1 MPAELKLKPYQ
12 LETGDGQTVISI
24 PACDTGWANIAVHL
38 KGPRQYKR
46 GGRVQH
52 KVSLPEFEVLAE
64 ATYGSQLGGTYS
76 MEMPD
81 TIYQAHLEA
90 NRPAILALI
99 EQLNTPGYVPA
110 SGSGV

>member
-1 MPAELKLKPYQ
+1 MPADLKLKPYQ
-12 LETGDGQTVISI
+12 LETGDGQAVISI

-38 KGPRQYKR
+38 KGPRGR
-46 GGRVQH
+46 RWGGNVQH
-52 KVSLPEFEVLAE
+52 KVSLPEFEFLAE
-64 ATYGSQLGGTYS
+64 ATYGNQLGGTYP

-81 TIYQAHLEA
+81 AIYQAHLEA

-99 EQLNTPGYVPA
+99 EKLNTPGYVPA